1 MDNLKKRKMCT
12 KCDTIII
19 RKFKAS
25 FKPWISLVEGS
36 EQLYRTKWLCLWNA
50 KIFDIEYGMP
60 KTFRFCLSIGPIRLF
75 LSYYFSSMSKLKTV
89 SL

>member
-36 EQLYRTKWLCLWNA
+36 EQLYRPKWLCLWNA
-50 KIFDIEYGMP
+50 KIFDIEYGWQHSDL
-60 KTFRFCLSIGPIRLF
+60 FIYWANPIVPL
-75 LSYYFSSMSKLKTV
+75 LLLQLHV
-89 SL
+89 